1 MIDSHAHIYSDVFD
15 EDRDEVIARA
25 KEAGIDKIILANA
38 DMISLPK
45 LLDVCKKYPD
55 TCYGS
60 IGLHPT
66 DVKADYKELLAEL
79 KSHFDDYPFVAIGE
93 IGVDLYWDK
102 TFEQEQKDAL
112 LTQIAWA
119 VEKDLPIILHI
130 RDAFDLFYEI
140 MDACP
145 ELPAK
150 GVIHSF
156 SGTIEDVRRIKALG
170 NFYFGING
178 IATFKN
184 SNMDDV
190 VKEIGLDRLMIETDA
205 PFLAPVPKRGKRNE
219 PAFVAY
225 VADKMSDILE
235 TSVENIIAATTKN
248 TVYLF
253 DL

>member
-1 MIDSHAHIYSDVFD
+1 MIDSHAHIYSDAFD
-15 EDRDEVIARA
+15 EDRDEVVARA
-25 KEAGIDKIILANA
+25 KEAGVDKIILANA
-38 DMISLPK
+38 DMESLPK
-45 LLDVCKKYPD
+45 LLEVCNKYPD
-55 TCYGS
+55 TCFGS

-66 DVKADYKELLAEL
+66 DIKEDYKEVLAEL
-79 KSHFDDYPFVAIGE
+79 KSHIGDYPFVAIGE

-102 TFEQEQKDAL
+102 TFEKEQKDAL

-140 MDACP
+140 MDECQ
-145 ELPAK
+145 ELPSK

-156 SGTIEDVRRIKALG
+156 SGTVEDVKRIKALG

-190 VKEIGLDRLMIETDA
+190 VREIGLDRLLIETDA

-225 VADKMSDILE
+225 VADKISDIFE
-235 TSVENIIAATTKN
+235 TSVENIVESTTKN

-253 DL
+253 NL